1 MKHIFSRRAIV
12 LQIAS
17 IALSVIVLSSP
28 LCIFPEELS
37 AQTAPPTPPTGQPQ
51 QTQGTGNREQGTAKT
66 GEEKGTPA
74 TNQTP
79 SSAAPAEKKQ
89 PRAKT
94 QEELDAYQK
103 FMSEQKPDEQ
113 IRLIE
118 DFLLKYPNTELK
130 EYAYQAATQAYQV
143 KNDYAKVL
151 TYGELTLQEN
161 ENNLVALLVL
171 ASAIPERT
179 AKTDI
184 DKETKLTEA
193 EQYAKRG
200 LEVLS
205 KLSIPPN
212 LTEQQWGE
220 IKKDAEST
228 PHAALGMIALIREDF
243 PKAES
248 EFKMA
253 AEMAAKPDPVT
264 FYRLGLCYS
273 FEKKYDPALE
283 ALDRAS
289 ASGGVKISGADGAT
303 RDLVA
308 EAKDFVLKAKAAA
321 ETPVSGVPVAPGL
334 KGSDK
339 GQQ

>member
-1 MKHIFSRRAIV
+1 MKPIFSRPAIVFHILSIVISAIV
-12 LQIAS
+12 LGGS
-17 IALSVIVLSSP
+17 
-28 LCIFPEELS
+28 LCFLPEKSLG
-37 AQTAPPTPPTGQPQ
+37 QTAPSAAPAGQTQ
-51 QTQGTGNREQGTAKT
+51 QTQGTGKGAQGGAVPVPNQ
-66 GEEKGTPA
+66 TPA
-74 TNQTP
+74 T
-79 SSAAPAEKKQ
+79 AAPAEKKQ

-118 DFLLKYPNTELK
+118 DFLLQYPNTELK
-130 EYAYQAATQAYQV
+130 EYAYQAATQAYQA
-143 KNDYAKVL
+143 KNDYNKVL

-161 ENNLVALLVL
+161 ENNLVALLIL
-171 ASAIPERT
+171 ASDIPERT
-179 AKTDI
+179 AKTDL
-184 DKETKLTEA
+184 DREAKLTEA

-205 KLSIPPN
+205 KLTIPPN

-220 IKKDAEST
+220 IKKDAESK
-228 PHAALGMIALIREDF
+228 PHEALGMVALIREDF

-253 AEMAAKPDPVT
+253 TEMAAKPDPVT
-264 FYRLGLCYS
+264 YYRLGLSYS
-273 FEKKYDPALE
+273 FERKYDPALE

-289 ASGGVKISGADGAT
+289 ASGGVKITGADGAT
-303 RDLVA
+303 RDLVT

-321 ETPVSGVPVAPGL
+321 ETPVSGAAAAPAP
-334 KGSDK
+334 KGNDK
-339 GQQ
+339 GP

>member
-1 MKHIFSRRAIV
+1 MKPIFSRPAIVFHILSIVISAIV
-12 LQIAS
+12 LGGS
-17 IALSVIVLSSP
+17 
-28 LCIFPEELS
+28 LCFLPEKSLG
-37 AQTAPPTPPTGQPQ
+37 QTAPSAAPAGQTQ
-51 QTQGTGNREQGTAKT
+51 QTQGTGKGVQGGTVPVPNQ
-66 GEEKGTPA
+66 TPA
-74 TNQTP
+74 T
-79 SSAAPAEKKQ
+79 AAPAEKKQ

-118 DFLLKYPNTELK
+118 DFLLQYPNTELK
-130 EYAYQAATQAYQV
+130 EYAYQAATQAYQA
-143 KNDYAKVL
+143 KNDYNKVL

-161 ENNLVALLVL
+161 ENNLVALLIL
-171 ASAIPERT
+171 ASDIPERT
-179 AKTDI
+179 AKTDL
-184 DKETKLTEA
+184 DREAKLTEA

-205 KLSIPPN
+205 KLTIPPN

-220 IKKDAEST
+220 IKKDAESK
-228 PHAALGMIALIREDF
+228 PHEALGMVALIREDF

-253 AEMAAKPDPVT
+253 TEMAAKPDPVT
-264 FYRLGLCYS
+264 YYRLGLSYS
-273 FEKKYDPALE
+273 FERKYDPALE

-289 ASGGVKISGADGAT
+289 ASGGVKITGADGAT
-303 RDLVA
+303 RDLVT

-321 ETPVSGVPVAPGL
+321 ETPVSGAAAAPAP
-334 KGSDK
+334 KGNDK
-339 GQQ
+339 GP